1 MQRIKLMLLT
11 LSLVLTG
18 VLSAGTESLKNGDRL
33 AILGDS
39 ITEQKIYSCY
49 IAVYILAC
57 SGLDDVRV
65 FQFGWSGER
74 APNMVDRI
82 YNDVISW
89 NPTIMTTCYGM
100 NDGGYKKYEPSIG
113 NTYRESIQKIIDVA
127 KKNNARIIV
136 GTPGI
141 VDLDTFKLKRN
152 IPAAEYNENLGELA
166 KIDAEL
172 ARKNNVGLAD
182 IFCTMSAVNKLAKT
196 ALGNEYHVA
205 GPDGIHPRANG
216 QLIMAYVFL
225 KALGM
230 DGRIANIEMDYSGTT
245 KVSSG
250 HAILKQER
258 GTVEMESKRY
268 PVCFPN
274 KTNEPNN
281 PASILPF
288 LPFQQDLNSFEL
300 KVTNLPKAK
309 AEVKW
314 GDKTKQ
320 FSRTDLE
327 KGINLAAEFT
337 QNPFSTQ
344 FDKIFKGIKEK
355 QEMETWMIKGLITSF
370 RSIKTFLPDA
380 EQDAEIQASILFWRR
395 KLHEREAGLYLNCKK
410 LVIPIVH
417 RITVTPQD

>member
-1 MQRIKLMLLT
+1 MRRIKLMLLT

-39 ITEQKIYSCY
+39 ITEQKMYSCY
-49 IAVYILAC
+49 IATYVLAC

-65 FQFGWSGER
+65 FQFGWGGER
-74 APNMVDRI
+74 APGMVDRM
-82 YNDVISW
+82 YNDVLSW

-100 NDGGYKKYEPSIG
+100 NDGSYKKYEPSIG
-113 NTYRESIQKIIDVA
+113 NTYRENMQKIIDVA
-127 KKNNARIIV
+127 KKHNARIIV

-141 VDLDTFKLKRN
+141 VDPDTYKKN

-172 ARKNNVGLAD
+172 AQQNNVGFAD
-182 IFCTMSAVNKLAKT
+182 IFCTMSAVTKLAKT
-196 ALGNEYHVA
+196 ALGNKYHVA
-205 GPDGIHPRANG
+205 GTDGVHPGANG

-230 DGRIANIEMDYSGTT
+230 DGRIANIEMDYSSNT

-250 HAILKQER
+250 HTILKQER
-258 GTVEMESKRY
+258 GSVELESKRY
-268 PVCFPN
+268 PVCFPE
-274 KTNEPNN
+274 KTDDPAN

-288 LPFQQDLNSFEL
+288 LPFQQELNSFEL

-327 KGINLAAEFT
+327 KGINLAAEFSL
-337 QNPFSTQ
+337 NPFSPQ
-344 FDKIFKGIKEK
+344 YDKIFKGIKEK
-355 QEMETWMIKGLITSF
+355 QQMETWMIKGLITSF
-370 RSIKTFLPDA
+370 RNIKTFFPEA
-380 EQDAEIQASILFWRR
+380 EQDAEMQAAILYWRR

-417 RITVTPQD
+417 RITVTPLD

>member
-1 MQRIKLMLLT
+1 MRRIKLMLLT

-39 ITEQKIYSCY
+39 ITEQKMYSCY
-49 IAVYILAC
+49 IATYILAC

-65 FQFGWSGER
+65 FQFGWNGER
-74 APNMVDRI
+74 ASGMVDRMN
-82 YNDVISW
+82 NDVLSW

-100 NDGGYKKYEPSIG
+100 NDGSYRKYDPSLG
-113 NTYRESIQKIIDVA
+113 NTYRDNMQKIIDVA
-127 KKNNARIIV
+127 KKHNVRIIV

-141 VDLDTFKLKRN
+141 DPDTYKRG
-152 IPAAEYNENLGELA
+152 PTAAEYNENLGELD

-172 ARKNNVGLAD
+172 ARKNDVGFAD
-182 IFCTMSAVNKLAKT
+182 IFTTMSAVTKLAKT
-196 ALGNEYHVA
+196 ALGNKYHVA
-205 GPDGIHPRANG
+205 PDGVHPAANG

-230 DGRIANIEMDYSGTT
+230 DGRIANIEMDYSSNT

-250 HAILKQER
+250 HTILKQER
-258 GTVEMESKRY
+258 GSVELESKRY
-268 PVCFPN
+268 PVCFPE
-274 KTNEPNN
+274 KTDDPAN

-288 LPFQQDLNSFEL
+288 LPFQQELNSFEL

-327 KGINLAAEFT
+327 KGINLAAEFSL
-337 QNPFSTQ
+337 NPFSPQ
-344 FDKIFKGIKEK
+344 YDKIFKGIKEK
-355 QEMETWMIKGLITSF
+355 QQMETWMIKGLITSF
-370 RSIKTFLPDA
+370 RNIKTFFPEA
-380 EQDAEIQASILFWRR
+380 EQDAEMQAAILYWRR

-417 RITVTPQD
+417 RITVTPLD